1 MGGDLDRTERCSA
14 RRSTSLGRGGRE
26 GYLAQLSPTA
36 AAGEADEST
45 SEGEELGGE
54 RGNAKDLVEA
64 TSGWR
69 MGSIGYSGCVGPR
82 RYHPRA
88 SYGPGDS
95 S

>member
-1 MGGDLDRTERCSA
+1 MFRECPPA
-14 RRSTSLGRGGRE
+14 RGGRQ
-26 GYLAQLSPTA
+26 GYLAQLSSTA

-69 MGSIGYSGCVGPR
+69 MGSIGDSGCVGPR
-82 RYHPRA
+82 RYLPRA
-88 SYGPGDS
+88 SYGPRDS

>member
-45 SEGEELGGE
+45 SEGEELGG
-54 RGNAKDLVEA
+54 D
-64 TSGWR
+64 WR
-69 MGSIGYSGCVGPR
+69 AGESTDFGG
-82 RYHPRA
+82 
-88 SYGPGDS
+88 GDEWLENGEH
-95 S
+95 